1 MSTAETQPSSPT
13 PWPDKPLIRV
23 VSGYE
28 SGVGLVNGALAMRDV
43 AGCYRLAGGG
53 LLVPSTGDVIETWEE
68 MVAVPV
74 YRASQTTVGEAPERA
89 DGQARPLTCP
99 APYDGIH

>member
-1 MSTAETQPSSPT
+1 MSATRTQPPS

-28 SGVGLVNGALAMRDV
+28 SGIGLVNGALAIRDTS
-43 AGCYRLAGGG
+43 GCYRLLGGG
-53 LLVPSTGDVIETWEE
+53 LLVPQTGDVIETWEE

-74 YRASQTTVGEAPERA
+74 CQASYIAVDEAPERA